1 LKSASIEAGLLVSGA
16 PHPAALWS
24 LDRRVCVFNPL
35 ASELLGY
42 SEREISY
49 HPDLY
54 IDRIHPDDRSVFL
67 SAWQKLRN
75 GEKSASCRYRFTP
88 KHGVESRAI
97 RENALL
103 FDASERDAPA
113 VLTLYSEERVEG
125 EKITEAHQLR
135 SLLRGVSHEIGNNLQ
150 AISGELELLK
160 WSGMLPAENAAVM
173 SSAIMQIRALTGDL
187 EDYFSSLPAK
197 TETSDLAALVA
208 KAIHDCEE
216 KTQANGI
223 RSQVTVAGPLPPVA
237 LDRRFAK
244 ILRDL
249 IEFSCALLGGGG
261 ELKIE
266 AARCRRGERPFIG
279 LNIISCC
286 PNALAIEE
294 DRVFRPFINVGGY
307 RPGLRV
313 AVAQRLLR
321 RQSVE
326 IAFRKEQPNR
336 AVFSVLIPVADSAA

>member
-1 LKSASIEAGLLVSGA
+1 MKSASIEAGLLVSGS

-24 LDRRVCVFNPL
+24 LDRRVCVFNPF

-42 SEREISY
+42 SEREISH

-54 IDRIHPDDRSVFL
+54 IDRIHPDDRTVFL

-75 GEKSASCRYRFTP
+75 GEKGASCRYRFTP
-88 KHGVESRAI
+88 KHGVESRSI

-103 FDASERDAPA
+103 FDTAESDAAA
-113 VLTLYSEERVEG
+113 VLTLYSEERG
-125 EKITEAHQLR
+125 AGDRITEAHQLR
-135 SLLRGVSHEIGNNLQ
+135 SLLRGVSHEIGNYLQ

-160 WSGMLPAENAAVM
+160 WSGALPAENAAVA

-187 EDYFSSLPAK
+187 EEYFSSLPAK
-197 TETSDLAALVA
+197 TESSDLASLLT
-208 KAIHDCEE
+208 KAIHDCQE
-216 KTQANGI
+216 KIQARGI
-223 RSQVTVAGPLPPVA
+223 RGQVTVAGPLPAVP

-244 ILRDL
+244 IIRDL
-249 IEFSCALLGGGG
+249 IEFSCALLAGGG

-266 AARCRRGERPFIG
+266 AAKCRRGERPFIE

-286 PNALAIEE
+286 QNAPAIEE

-307 RPGLRV
+307 RPGLRMPL
-313 AVAQRLLR
+313 AQRLLR
-321 RQSVE
+321 RQAGS
-326 IAFRKEQPNR
+326 IGFHKEQPNR
-336 AVFSVLIPVADSAA
+336 AVFSLLIPVVDSAV